1 VVLEAEEAEAEAV
14 MMPRLVLLNLDKMV
28 VKLQP

>member
-14 MMPRLVLLNLDKMV
+14 MMVQVVMLQLDKLV

>member
-14 MMPRLVLLNLDKMV
+14 MMLHLVVVQLDKLV